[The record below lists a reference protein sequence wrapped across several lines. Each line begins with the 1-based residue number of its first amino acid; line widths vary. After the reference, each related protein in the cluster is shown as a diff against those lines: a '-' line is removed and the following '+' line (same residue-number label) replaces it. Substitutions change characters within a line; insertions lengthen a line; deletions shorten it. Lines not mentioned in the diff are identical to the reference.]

1 MPARGWK
8 KEDAKDNNIH
18 IRVGECTNAVIE
30 SLMHKFG
37 YTNKS
42 KMILDLLMEAYV
54 YHIDIPLRHSQDAD
68 DQRAALSDL
77 KFFDFLKFVDNF
89 ERE

>member
-1 MPARGWK
+1 MPAKGWK

-30 SLMHKFG
+30 SLMIKFG

-42 KMILDLLMEAYV
+42 KLILDLLMECYR
-54 YHIDIPLRHSQDAD
+54 YNIDIPLRHSEDAQD
-68 DQRAALSDL
+68 QKGEIESL
-77 KFFDFLKFVDNF
+77 KFF
-89 ERE
+89 R